1 MQAKPVDP
9 AGFQVDWMGSVSSG
23 VGASAGLPV
32 WILRMHRR
40 LTPIP
45 QEEVS
50 MVSSCMTQGLLI
62 VENAG

>member
-1 MQAKPVDP
+1 MGLPILDDGQNRL
-9 AGFQVDWMGSVSSG
+9 GLIGSVSSG
-23 VGASAGLPV
+23 VGALTGLPAKSP
-32 WILRMHRR
+32 RMHRR